1 MDMPTPDFVRAC
13 SLAELKA
20 KGRLVLHG
28 RHSPILVIYDGER
41 VFALDNRCPHM
52 GFPLDRGSVED
63 GILTCHWHHARFDLA
78 SGCTFDLWAD
88 DVPTCPVEVRDGE
101 VWIKPSFGHGD
112 ASRHWRARL
121 DDGLAHNLGLVIA
134 KAVRGQLTAR
144 VPAREILRQ
153 AALFGVQNRD
163 GWGIGA
169 TILTAL
175 GNLLTV
181 LPEEEA
187 YLALF
192 HGARRVAADCDGEAP
207 RRDRTPLASRP
218 DLATLQRWLR
228 HWSAVRHREAAERT
242 LLTAIA
248 TGALPAALAR
258 LLFAAATDRAFAD
271 GGHSLDFIN
280 KACECLDLIGWE
292 HADAVLPSVVGQ
304 MVAARGAEE
313 TTAWRHPVDLVAL
326 CDESAADFPELF
338 RTASRSDVWSDHAQL
353 SAALLVDDANTILAA
368 LKAAVGAG
376 ASPADLGRSLAYAAA
391 LRVARFGTANEHA
404 DWETAL
410 HVFTYANAIHQAL
423 KRTGADD
430 SQQNGGIEA
439 TRGVLHGAMAVYLA
453 RYLNVPPARLPG
465 EGGDRLDDLPDKI
478 EDIRAAL
485 LSAFDRQRQVDPR
498 RSVGRAPPHAWSPA
512 RGAYCDSRARAASR
526 RRRLSRLPDARGG
539 RAPIRRVGQHRPG
552 QAHPDCGG
560 ALPCSPFAHR
570 ALSVSDRRHRAEAA
584 SRRRTTSVY
593 LNGRPF
599 SGRRATQLKARESRV
614 ARDSTGDRTLSIEV
628 SDEPKGAIGST
639 MVNPDIIKPKS
650 RRRSASPS
658 HRSCATQSPSTRA

>member
-1 MDMPTPDFVRAC
+1 MDMQRSDFVRAG

-28 RHSPILVIYDGER
+28 RHSPILVIYDGGR

-52 GFPLDRGSVED
+52 GFPLDRGSVAD

-101 VWIKPSFGHGD
+101 VWIKLSFGHDD
-112 ASRHWRARL
+112 ASRHWRGRL

-134 KAVRGQLTAR
+134 KAVRGQLTAG
-144 VPAREILRQ
+144 VSAREILRQ
-153 AALFGVQNRD
+153 AALFAVQNRD

-175 GNLLTV
+175 GNLLAV
-181 LPEEEA
+181 LPEEET

-192 HGARRVAADCDGEAP
+192 HGTRRVAADCDGEAP
-207 RRDRTPLASRP
+207 RRERAPLASRP
-218 DLATLQRWLR
+218 DLATLQRWLQ

-248 TGALPAALAR
+248 TGAPPAALAR

-292 HADAVLPSVVGQ
+292 HAAAVLPSVVGQ
-304 MVAARGAEE
+304 MVAARSAEE

-326 CDESAADFPELF
+326 CDESAAEFPELF
-338 RTASRSDVWSDHAQL
+338 RAARRSDSWSDHAHL
-353 SAALLVDDANTILAA
+353 SAALLGDDANAIMTA
-368 LKAAVGAG
+368 LKAAVRAG

-423 KRTGADD
+423 KRTEADD
-430 SQQNGGIEA
+430 SEQNGGIDA
-439 TRGVLHGAMAVYLA
+439 ARGVLHGAMAVYLA

-465 EGGDRLDDLPDKI
+465 EGGDRLDDLPDTI
-478 EDIRAAL
+478 EEIRAAL
-485 LSAFDRQRQVDPR
+485 LSAFDRQRQVDTAARLVARHLMLGHPPEALIATLAYALLR
-498 RSVGRAPPHAWSPA
+498 EDAGFHAYQMLEAGVRQFGEWGNTDQGRHILIAVARYLAAHSPTERSAFQTADIA
-512 RGAYCDSRARAASR
+512 Q
-526 RRRLSRLPDARGG
+526 RLLRGG
-539 RAPIRRVGQHRPG
+539 ELHQ
-552 QAHPDCGG
+552 D
-560 ALPCSPFAHR
+560 
-570 ALSVSDRRHRAEAA
+570 
-584 SRRRTTSVY
+584 T
-593 LNGRPF
+593 
-599 SGRRATQLKARESRV
+599 
-614 ARDSTGDRTLSIEV
+614 
-628 SDEPKGAIGST
+628 
-639 MVNPDIIKPKS
+639 
-650 RRRSASPS
+650 
-658 HRSCATQSPSTRA
+658 

>member
-1 MDMPTPDFVRAC
+1 M
-13 SLAELKA
+13 
-20 KGRLVLHG
+20 LHG
-28 RHSPILVIYDGER
+28 RHSPILVVYDGGR

-112 ASRHWRARL
+112 ASRHWRGRL

-134 KAVRGQLTAR
+134 KAVRGQLTAG

-153 AALFGVQNRD
+153 AALFAVQNRD

-175 GNLLTV
+175 GNLLPV
-181 LPEEEA
+181 LPEEET

-207 RRDRTPLASRP
+207 RRERAPLASRP
-218 DLATLQRWLR
+218 DLSTLQRWLR

-248 TGALPAALAR
+248 TGAPPAALAR

-326 CDESAADFPELF
+326 CDESAAEF
-338 RTASRSDVWSDHAQL
+338 SS
-353 SAALLVDDANTILAA
+353 
-368 LKAAVGAG
+368 
-376 ASPADLGRSLAYAAA
+376 
-391 LRVARFGTANEHA
+391 
-404 DWETAL
+404 
-410 HVFTYANAIHQAL
+410 
-423 KRTGADD
+423 
-430 SQQNGGIEA
+430 
-439 TRGVLHGAMAVYLA
+439 
-453 RYLNVPPARLPG
+453 
-465 EGGDRLDDLPDKI
+465 
-478 EDIRAAL
+478 
-485 LSAFDRQRQVDPR
+485 
-498 RSVGRAPPHAWSPA
+498 
-512 RGAYCDSRARAASR
+512 
-526 RRRLSRLPDARGG
+526 
-539 RAPIRRVGQHRPG
+539 
-552 QAHPDCGG
+552 
-560 ALPCSPFAHR
+560 
-570 ALSVSDRRHRAEAA
+570 
-584 SRRRTTSVY
+584 
-593 LNGRPF
+593 F
-599 SGRRATQLKARESRV
+599 SGLRAVPMAGRIMRSCPPPSSATMRTRSWRR
-614 ARDSTGDRTLSIEV
+614 
-628 SDEPKGAIGST
+628 
-639 MVNPDIIKPKS
+639 S
-650 RRRSASPS
+650 RRRSGRGRPRPISAARWPTRRRCALRVSAPRTSMPTGRRPCTSSPTPTPFTK
-658 HRSCATQSPSTRA
+658 R